1 MVNYKIIDEK
11 SVNDHII
18 FLTDTANLLRSK
30 KINPR
35 KSYCSDFL
43 EKVKIVIDV
52 DKAKDDE
59 YTTKSKK
66 VEYERYE

>member
-1 MVNYKIIDEK
+1 MVNNKNIDER
-11 SVNDHII
+11 SVNEHIQ
-18 FLTDTANLLRSK
+18 FLTDTAVLTRSK

-35 KSYCSDFL
+35 KSYCSEFL
-43 EKVKIVIDV
+43 EKVKIAIDIDKTKEV
-52 DKAKDDE
+52 D